1 MTERIDPKK
10 LIQELSNEE
19 LYETAEAYFQHLPN
33 SIPNPAE
40 GKSVEVEV
48 G

>member
-1 MTERIDPKK
+1 MTERIDPNK
-10 LIQELSNEE
+10 LIQQLSIDE
-19 LYETAEAYFQHLPN
+19 LYPTAEAYFQPLPN
-33 SIPNPAE
+33 PIPNPAE